1 MTVICSLDRQSG
13 TAIIANRESL
23 GKKVEICHKLP
34 DREYRYRPVARV
46 MRGNSKE
53 KTLHKE
59 GLRLAGGEGGIRTLD
74 PGFARM
80 RP

>member
-1 MTVICSLDRQSG
+1 M
-13 TAIIANRESL
+13 
-23 GKKVEICHKLP
+23 
-34 DREYRYRPVARV
+34 ARA
-46 MRGNSKE
+46 RAKE

-59 GLRLAGGEGGIRTLD
+59 GFRLLGGEGGIRTLD